1 MEGETLGKGSGS
13 GPTVLEHVCLAR
25 GLATDSLS
33 FSLSQT
39 SVATLVSPISGWS
52 VHGNAVEGTVHYN
65 EKVCKIRVKEL
76 CFCLV

>member
-33 FSLSQT
+33 LWATIWAHLPTTELESQI
-39 SVATLVSPISGWS
+39 SNESRVFGWRVSAI
-52 VHGNAVEGTVHYN
+52 
-65 EKVCKIRVKEL
+65 
-76 CFCLV
+76 